1 MFIQTP
7 GQHVPQLLQALDNPD
22 TWLIA
27 CYCAAWCDT
36 CGDYHDAFQAMSE
49 RYPQH
54 LFLWIDVEDNPELLD
69 DLDVENFPTLL
80 IQTGGQTRFFG
91 TMLPYISH
99 LERMLQAVGDEPQTR
114 ADGPADLRTLLTTSA

>member
-1 MFIQTP
+1 
-7 GQHVPQLLQALDNPD
+7 
-22 TWLIA
+22 
-27 CYCAAWCDT
+27 
-36 CGDYHDAFQAMSE
+36 MSE

-99 LERMLQAVGDEPQTR
+99 LERMLQAVGDEPDTR

>member
-1 MFIQTP
+1 MFVQNP
-7 GQHVPQLLQALDNPD
+7 GQHVPQLLQALDNPN
-22 TWLIA
+22 TWLVA

-36 CGDYHDAFQAMSE
+36 CGDYRGAFQALSE

-54 LFLWIDVEDNPELLD
+54 LFLWVDVEDHPELLD

-91 TMLPYISH
+91 TMLPYIGH
-99 LERMLQAVGDEPQTR
+99 LERMLQAVQEEPDSS
-114 ADGPADLRTLLTTSA
+114 APGPTDLRVLLAALV

>member
-1 MFIQTP
+1 
-7 GQHVPQLLQALDNPD
+7 GQHVPQLLQALDNPN
-22 TWLIA
+22 TWLVA

-36 CGDYHDAFQAMSE
+36 CGDYRGAFQALSE

-54 LFLWIDVEDNPELLD
+54 LFLWVDVEDHPELLD

-80 IQTGGQTRFFG
+80 IQTGGQPRFFG

-99 LERMLQAVGDEPQTR
+99 LERMLQAVQEDPDSS
-114 ADGPADLRTLLTTSA
+114 APGPTDLRVLLAALV

>member
-1 MFIQTP
+1 MFIQDP
-7 GQHVPQLLQALDNPD
+7 GQHATDVHAALDNPD

-36 CGDYHDAFQAMSE
+36 CGDYRGAFETLSE

-54 LFLWIDVEDNPELLD
+54 LFLWIDIEDNPQLLD

-80 IQTGGQTRFFG
+80 IQSEGQTRFFG
-91 TMLPYISH
+91 TMLPYIGH
-99 LERMLQAVGDEPQTR
+99 LERMLQAITDEPDTR
-114 ADGPADLRTLLTTSA
+114 AEGPADLRELLSASA

>member
-1 MFIQTP
+1 MFIQEP
-7 GQHVPQLLQALDNPD
+7 AQHIPQVLQALDSPD

-36 CGDYHDAFQAMSE
+36 CGDYHDAFRSMSA

-54 LFLWIDVEDNPELLD
+54 VFLWIDVEDNPELLD

-80 IQTGGQTRFFG
+80 IQSQGTTRFFG
-91 TMLPYISH
+91 TMLPYIGH
-99 LERMLQAVGDEPQTR
+99 LERMLQAVQEDPLR
-114 ADGPADLRTLLTTSA
+114 ATTGPDDLRKLLTSAA